1 MPDSVRRKAGCSGT
15 ASIFFAQIGHVD
27 VQVMGVFLAPRAPD
41 VAQELAVGN
50 DLAPVLAQ
58 QAEEGTL
65 LHR

>member
-1 MPDSVRRKAGCSGT
+1 MPDSVRRKAGCSGA

-27 VQVMGVFLAPRAPD
+27 VQVMGVFLVPRAPD

>member
-1 MPDSVRRKAGCSGT
+1 
-15 ASIFFAQIGHVD
+15 
-27 VQVMGVFLAPRAPD
+27 MGVFLVPRAPD